1 MAPDDD
7 NPAIEGSESAG
18 EGSASPGEGR
28 TRVTPEV
35 ADQGKSVVDTR
46 GADVGIVSDVKGRKL
61 YVEPDPSLTETVMS
75 KLHWREKDR
84 DDLEVPAER
93 IERIDDEVV
102 LDVEFDEEPQ
112 DPSDPGSQA

>member
-7 NPAIEGSESAG
+7 NPAIEGSESADH
-18 EGSASPGEGR
+18 ER

-61 YVEPDPSLTETVMS
+61 YVEPDPTLTETVLS
-75 KLHWREKDR
+75 KLHWRDNNS

-93 IERIDDEVV
+93 IERIDEEVV
-102 LDVEFDEEPQ
+102 LGVEFDEDPQ
-112 DPSDPGSQA
+112 DPSDPGSRA

>member
-7 NPAIEGSESAG
+7 NPAIEGSESAR
-18 EGSASPGEGR
+18 EGR

-75 KLHWREKDR
+75 KLHWREKDS

-102 LDVEFDEEPQ
+102 LDLEFDEEPQ
-112 DPSDPGSQA
+112 DPSDPGSKA